1 MNKYNTHSD
10 LAKESLDLLKEG
22 KHYQRKIEKKEDFS
36 IETYEFLEDTE
47 YLKKGKYIEIFFKDH
62 ISNISEQI
70 TKILKEMID
79 QNEYPRILVTGLGN
93 PYLTSDAIGP
103 RTLRDIRVTHYLDD
117 SLKLENHYYDI
128 LSLTPGVMYQTG
140 VETVEVIQ
148 AMVDQF
154 QIDLVIVIDAL
165 CAKDYQKLGHVIQ
178 INNVG
183 IHPGSGIGNHRQ
195 AIQEETLGC
204 PVIAIGVPTVIY
216 ASSIVK
222 DVFQLMKDYFGDAID
237 IKYSTLVYNQKSYA
251 KILFVVGKSSG
262 KFDMVNQL
270 STELSNRA
278 NEKVPGLSKGIMV
291 KKNHY
296 NQGICD
302 YTILIEFGGQNNTK
316 EEVQNT
322 IEVMSQ
328 VIKEYLQ

>member
-10 LAKESLDLLKEG
+10 LAKESLELLKEG
-22 KHYQRKIEKKEDFS
+22 KHYKRFIEKMDNFS
-36 IETYEFLEDTE
+36 IETYEFLEDTD
-47 YLKKGKYIEIFFKDH
+47 YLKKGKYIEIFFKESFMS
-62 ISNISEQI
+62 ISQHV
-70 TKILKEMID
+70 TRLLKEMID
-79 QNEYPRILVTGLGN
+79 QNDYPRILIIGLGN

-117 SLKLENHYYDI
+117 GLKLENHYYDI

-154 QIDLVIVIDAL
+154 QIDLVIAIDDL
-165 CAKDYQKLGHVIQ
+165 CARDYQKLGHVIQ

-216 ASSIVK
+216 ASSIVR
-222 DVFQLMKDYFGDAID
+222 DVFQLMKDYFGDALD
-237 IKYSTLVYNQKSYA
+237 IKNKL
-251 KILFVVGKSSG
+251 KIGKRKKYEG
-262 KFDMVNQL
+262 
-270 STELSNRA
+270 ELSVSQQQYLLGHVGSLEQEELESLLYEILTPVDRNFVMSDKQIDETV
-278 NEKVPGLSKGIMV
+278 EKVSAILSKAL
-291 KKNHY
+291 NDLRY
-296 NQGICD
+296 N
-302 YTILIEFGGQNNTK
+302 
-316 EEVQNT
+316 
-322 IEVMSQ
+322 S
-328 VIKEYLQ
+328 

>member
-47 YLKKGKYIEIFFKDH
+47 YLKKGKYIEFFFKDH

-117 SLKLENHYYDI
+117 GLKLENHYYDI

-148 AMVDQF
+148 AMVEQF

-216 ASSIVK
+216 ASSIVR

-237 IKYSTLVYNQKSYA
+237 IKNRLKIGKREKYEGTLSSSQQRYLLGHIGSLDQEELESLLQE
-251 KILFVVGKSSG
+251 ILTPVDRNF
-262 KFDMVNQL
+262 
-270 STELSNRA
+270 
-278 NEKVPGLSKGIMV
+278 
-291 KKNHY
+291 
-296 NQGICD
+296 
-302 YTILIEFGGQNNTK
+302 
-316 EEVQNT
+316 
-322 IEVMSQ
+322 VMSDKQ
-328 VIKEYLQ
+328 IDETVERMSALLAKALNDLRYNS

>member
-1 MNKYNTHSD
+1 
-10 LAKESLDLLKEG
+10 
-22 KHYQRKIEKKEDFS
+22 
-36 IETYEFLEDTE
+36 
-47 YLKKGKYIEIFFKDH
+47 
-62 ISNISEQI
+62 
-70 TKILKEMID
+70 
-79 QNEYPRILVTGLGN
+79 
-93 PYLTSDAIGP
+93 
-103 RTLRDIRVTHYLDD
+103 
-117 SLKLENHYYDI
+117 
-128 LSLTPGVMYQTG
+128 MYQTG

-237 IKYSTLVYNQKSYA
+237 IKNRL
-251 KILFVVGKSSG
+251 KIGKREKYEGALSSSQQRYLLG
-262 KFDMVNQL
+262 HIGSLDQE
-270 STELSNRA
+270 ELESLLQ
-278 NEKVPGLSKGIMV
+278 E
-291 KKNHY
+291 
-296 NQGICD
+296 
-302 YTILIEFGGQNNTK
+302 ILTPVDRNF
-316 EEVQNT
+316 
-322 IEVMSQ
+322 VMSDKQ
-328 VIKEYLQ
+328 IDETVERMSALLAKALNDLRYNS

>member
-10 LAKESLDLLKEG
+10 LAKESLELLKEG
-22 KHYQRKIEKKEDFS
+22 KHYKRFIEKMDNFS
-36 IETYEFLEDTE
+36 IETYEFLEDTD
-47 YLKKGKYIEIFFKDH
+47 YLKKGKYIEIFFKESFMS
-62 ISNISEQI
+62 ISQHV
-70 TKILKEMID
+70 TRLLKEMID
-79 QNEYPRILVTGLGN
+79 QNDYPRILIIGLGN

-117 SLKLENHYYDI
+117 GLKLENHYYDI

-154 QIDLVIVIDAL
+154 QIDLVIAIDAF
-165 CAKDYQKLGHVIQ
+165 CARDYQKLGHVIQ

-216 ASSIVK
+216 ASSIVR
-222 DVFQLMKDYFGDAID
+222 DVFQLMKDYFGDALD
-237 IKYSTLVYNQKSYA
+237 IKNKL
-251 KILFVVGKSSG
+251 KIGKRKKYEGELTADQQQYLLGHVGSLEQEELESLLYEILTPVDRNFVMSDKQIDETV
-262 KFDMVNQL
+262 
-270 STELSNRA
+270 
-278 NEKVPGLSKGIMV
+278 EKVSAILSKAL
-291 KKNHY
+291 NDLRY
-296 NQGICD
+296 N
-302 YTILIEFGGQNNTK
+302 
-316 EEVQNT
+316 
-322 IEVMSQ
+322 S
-328 VIKEYLQ
+328 

>member
-10 LAKESLDLLKEG
+10 LAKESLELLKEG
-22 KHYQRKIEKKEDFS
+22 KHYKRFIEKMDNFS
-36 IETYEFLEDTE
+36 IETYEFLEDTD
-47 YLKKGKYIEIFFKDH
+47 YLKKGKYIEIFFKESFMS
-62 ISNISEQI
+62 ISQHV
-70 TKILKEMID
+70 TRLLKEMID
-79 QNEYPRILVTGLGN
+79 QNDYPRILIIGLGN

-117 SLKLENHYYDI
+117 GLKLENHYYDI

-154 QIDLVIVIDAL
+154 QIDLVIAIDVL
-165 CAKDYQKLGHVIQ
+165 CARDYQKLGHVIQ

-216 ASSIVK
+216 ASSIVR
-222 DVFQLMKDYFGDAID
+222 DVFQLMKDYFGDSLD
-237 IKYSTLVYNQKSYA
+237 IKNKL
-251 KILFVVGKSSG
+251 KIGKRKKYEG
-262 KFDMVNQL
+262 
-270 STELSNRA
+270 ELSESQQQYLLGHVGSLEQEELESLLYEILTPVDRNFVMSDKQIDETV
-278 NEKVPGLSKGIMV
+278 EKVSAILSKAL
-291 KKNHY
+291 NDLRY
-296 NQGICD
+296 N
-302 YTILIEFGGQNNTK
+302 
-316 EEVQNT
+316 
-322 IEVMSQ
+322 S
-328 VIKEYLQ
+328 

>member
-10 LAKESLDLLKEG
+10 LAKESLELLKEG
-22 KHYQRKIEKKEDFS
+22 KHYKRFIEKMDNFS
-36 IETYEFLEDTE
+36 IETYEFLEDTD
-47 YLKKGKYIEIFFKDH
+47 YLKKGKYIEIFFKESFMS
-62 ISNISEQI
+62 ISQHV
-70 TKILKEMID
+70 TRLLKEMID
-79 QNEYPRILVTGLGN
+79 QNDYPRILIIGLGN

-117 SLKLENHYYDI
+117 GLKLENHYYDI

-154 QIDLVIVIDAL
+154 QIDLVIAIDAL
-165 CAKDYQKLGHVIQ
+165 CARDYQKLGYVIQ

-216 ASSIVK
+216 ASSIVR
-222 DVFQLMKDYFGDAID
+222 DVFQLMKDYFGDALD
-237 IKYSTLVYNQKSYA
+237 IKNKL
-251 KILFVVGKSSG
+251 KIGKRKKYEG
-262 KFDMVNQL
+262 
-270 STELSNRA
+270 ELSASQQQYLLGHVGSLEQEELESLLYEILTPVDRNFVMSDKQIDETV
-278 NEKVPGLSKGIMV
+278 EKVSAILSKAL
-291 KKNHY
+291 NDLRY
-296 NQGICD
+296 N
-302 YTILIEFGGQNNTK
+302 
-316 EEVQNT
+316 
-322 IEVMSQ
+322 S
-328 VIKEYLQ
+328 

>member
-10 LAKESLDLLKEG
+10 LAKESLELLKEG
-22 KHYQRKIEKKEDFS
+22 KHYKRFIEKMDNFS
-36 IETYEFLEDTE
+36 IETYEFLEDTD
-47 YLKKGKYIEIFFKDH
+47 YLKKGKYIEIFFKESFMS
-62 ISNISEQI
+62 ISQHV
-70 TKILKEMID
+70 TRLLKEMID
-79 QNEYPRILVTGLGN
+79 QNDYPRILIIGLGN

-117 SLKLENHYYDI
+117 GLKLENHYYDI

-154 QIDLVIVIDAL
+154 QIDLVIAIDAL
-165 CAKDYQKLGHVIQ
+165 CARDHQKLGHVIQ

-216 ASSIVK
+216 ASSIVR
-222 DVFQLMKDYFGDAID
+222 DVFQLMKDYFGDALD
-237 IKYSTLVYNQKSYA
+237 IKNKL
-251 KILFVVGKSSG
+251 KIGKRKKYEG
-262 KFDMVNQL
+262 
-270 STELSNRA
+270 ELSASQQQYLLGHVGSLEQEELESLLYEILTPVDRNFVMSDKQIDETV
-278 NEKVPGLSKGIMV
+278 EKVSAILSKAL
-291 KKNHY
+291 NDLRY
-296 NQGICD
+296 N
-302 YTILIEFGGQNNTK
+302 
-316 EEVQNT
+316 
-322 IEVMSQ
+322 S
-328 VIKEYLQ
+328 

>member
-10 LAKESLDLLKEG
+10 LAKESLELLKEG
-22 KHYQRKIEKKEDFS
+22 KHYKRFIEKMDNFS
-36 IETYEFLEDTE
+36 IETYEFLEDTD
-47 YLKKGKYIEIFFKDH
+47 YLKKGKYIEIFFKESFMS
-62 ISNISEQI
+62 ISQHV
-70 TKILKEMID
+70 TRLLKEMID
-79 QNEYPRILVTGLGN
+79 QNDYPRILIIGLGN

-117 SLKLENHYYDI
+117 GLKLENHYYDI

-154 QIDLVIVIDAL
+154 QIDLVIAIDAL
-165 CAKDYQKLGHVIQ
+165 CARDYQKLGHVIQ

-216 ASSIVK
+216 ASSIVR
-222 DVFQLMKDYFGDAID
+222 DVFQLMKDYFGDALD
-237 IKYSTLVYNQKSYA
+237 IKNKL
-251 KILFVVGKSSG
+251 KIGKRKKYEG
-262 KFDMVNQL
+262 
-270 STELSNRA
+270 ELSVSQQQYLLGHVGSL
-278 NEKVPGLSKGIMV
+278 EQEELESLLYEIMTPV
-291 KKNHY
+291 DRN
-296 NQGICD
+296 
-302 YTILIEFGGQNNTK
+302 F
-316 EEVQNT
+316 
-322 IEVMSQ
+322 VMSDKQ
-328 VIKEYLQ
+328 ITINRCQYFL

>member
-10 LAKESLDLLKEG
+10 LAKESLELLKEG
-22 KHYQRKIEKKEDFS
+22 KHYKRFIEKMDNFS
-36 IETYEFLEDTE
+36 IETYEFLEDTD
-47 YLKKGKYIEIFFKDH
+47 YLKKGKYIEIFFKESFMS
-62 ISNISEQI
+62 ISQHV
-70 TKILKEMID
+70 TRLLKEMID
-79 QNEYPRILVTGLGN
+79 QNDYPRILIIGLGN

-117 SLKLENHYYDI
+117 GLKLENHYYDI

-154 QIDLVIVIDAL
+154 QIDLVIAIDAL
-165 CAKDYQKLGHVIQ
+165 CARDYQKLGRVIQ

-216 ASSIVK
+216 ASSIVR
-222 DVFQLMKDYFGDAID
+222 DVFQLMKDYFGDALD
-237 IKYSTLVYNQKSYA
+237 IKNKL
-251 KILFVVGKSSG
+251 KIGKRKKYEG
-262 KFDMVNQL
+262 
-270 STELSNRA
+270 ELSVSQQQYLLGHVGSLEQEELESLLYEILTPVDRNFVMSDKQIDETV
-278 NEKVPGLSKGIMV
+278 EKVSAILSKAL
-291 KKNHY
+291 NDLRY
-296 NQGICD
+296 N
-302 YTILIEFGGQNNTK
+302 
-316 EEVQNT
+316 
-322 IEVMSQ
+322 S
-328 VIKEYLQ
+328 